1 MASDDETV
9 NIDALNIDN
18 VSTYE
23 SGSET
28 DDNSDSIDENTSEQE
43 LKERQI
49 NIVSVNEM
57 YDNYTNANRV
67 TKPFMT
73 RFEKAKI
80 IGVRSEMLANGAP
93 ALISVPK
100 EITSTYKIA
109 EMEYKEKKIHLIIK
123 RKLPNNTFEYWKMD
137 DLVLA

>member
-109 EMEYKEKKIHLIIK
+109 EMEYKEKKIPLIIK